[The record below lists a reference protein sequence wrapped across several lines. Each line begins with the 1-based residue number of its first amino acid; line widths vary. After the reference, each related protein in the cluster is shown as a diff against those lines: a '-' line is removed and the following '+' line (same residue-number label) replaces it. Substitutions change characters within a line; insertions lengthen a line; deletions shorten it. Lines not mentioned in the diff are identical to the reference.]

1 MDIPRRIEQEQ
12 VEEDNSVEITDL
24 DQDDD
29 TKSRLPPWLSRKA
42 LTLQLPE
49 NRWRWRW
56 ATLFGIVFLTLLV
69 IVLILGGDLSS
80 WIASYLHIGFSP
92 KSPITLSAASSFQNI
107 STSSVFP
114 ARMGWHVS

>member
-12 VEEDNSVEITDL
+12 VEEDNSVEIIDL

-42 LTLQLPE
+42 LTLQLPQ

-56 ATLFGIVFLTLLV
+56 ATLFGIVFLTVLV

-80 WIASYLHIGFSP
+80 WITSYLHIGFSP
-92 KSPITLSAASSFQNI
+92 KSPITLSVASSFQNI

-114 ARMGWHVS
+114 TRMGWHVS